1 MESVTKVEETAA
13 VDLDPLLDA
22 GEGPMVT
29 LVAGETLLMA
39 RRAVLAARSPVFS
52 AMFSHDT
59 LESSS
64 NEVTITDVEGPVL
77 RELLAYCHT
86 LRTPHPSS
94 MTPQVLAA
102 ADKYDLSGLK
112 TECEQQLA
120 SLLTVESAAAT
131 AVLAVRHTCP
141 SLTKAAVAF
150 IKANFQVLA
159 TQGWADAVHNQPKDV
174 VEVCWLLGQPP
185 TKIRSGFGEEE
196 TRRLIEAFEE
206 GDVEELL
213 ELIAAGAD
221 VRTRDS
227 DGMTALHFFA
237 EMGYVEVVRS
247 LVERGAEVDARN
259 SSNETPLHFAAIGGH
274 SPIVRLLVACSAD
287 VNARNC
293 YERTPLQF
301 AAWHGYE
308 ETAAFLVEAGADTE
322 ARDKDGRTY
331 LD

>member
-1 MESVTKVEETAA
+1 M
-13 VDLDPLLDA
+13 
-22 GEGPMVT
+22 
-29 LVAGETLLMA
+29 
-39 RRAVLAARSPVFS
+39 
-52 AMFSHDT
+52 
-59 LESSS
+59 LELKTV
-64 NEVTITDVEGPVL
+64 NFGT
-77 RELLAYCHT
+77 
-86 LRTPHPSS
+86 
-94 MTPQVLAA
+94 
-102 ADKYDLSGLK
+102 LK

-120 SLLTVESAAAT
+120 SLLTVETAAAT
-131 AVLAVRHTCP
+131 AVLAVRHSCP
-141 SLTKAAVAF
+141 SLTQAAVAF
-150 IKANFQVLA
+150 IKANFHVLA

-185 TKIRSGFGEEE
+185 TKIRSGFGDE

-259 SSNETPLHFAAIGGH
+259 SSMETPLHLAAIGGH